1 MNNENKRAIK
11 YFIYSMKIY
20 KIFNCPFLINIKNNM
35 LYLNE

>member
-11 YFIYSMKIY
+11 FYLIAL
-20 KIFNCPFLINIKNNM
+20 LINIKNNM